1 MLLAAITGSMAA
13 ILLARARH
21 GEPAG
26 GRGGGGGGGG
36 RRREPAEPQPSIF
49 GPGGHA
55 GPGAIGNARSTLGRG

>member
-1 MLLAAITGSMAA
+1 VAA

-26 GRGGGGGGGG
+26 PRGGGGG
-36 RRREPAEPQPSIF
+36 RRSRGPAEPQPSIF

-55 GPGAIGNARSTLGRG
+55 GPGAIGNARSTLGR